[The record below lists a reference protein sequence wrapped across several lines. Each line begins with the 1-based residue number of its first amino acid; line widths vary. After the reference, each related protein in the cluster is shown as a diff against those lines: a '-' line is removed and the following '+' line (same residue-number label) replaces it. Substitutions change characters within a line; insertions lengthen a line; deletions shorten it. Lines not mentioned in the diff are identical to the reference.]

1 MSVSVATFEFV
12 PDGGG
17 TRLVLTEQGVFLDG
31 LDTSEQR
38 EEGTGVLLDALGALL
53 AKSADG

>member
-12 PDGGG
+12 PDGAG
-17 TRLVLTEQGVFLDG
+17 TRLFLTEQGVFLDG